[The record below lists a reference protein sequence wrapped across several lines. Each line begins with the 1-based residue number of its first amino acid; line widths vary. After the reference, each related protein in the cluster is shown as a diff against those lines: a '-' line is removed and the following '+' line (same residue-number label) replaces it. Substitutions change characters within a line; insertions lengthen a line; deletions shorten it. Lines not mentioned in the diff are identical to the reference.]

1 MKILFVNE
9 YTLRPGGVDK
19 IVDMEIFALQEKNYA
34 VELFPVYH
42 NKLITVNGNINYSG
56 ILKTYL
62 LTLGKLQN
70 AIDRFK
76 PDIVHFHNIYPLL
89 GSPIWKNLRK
99 GNSKFILHLHNYYPF
114 CINSFFFRQNKI
126 CTLCQEGNSLKYGII
141 NKCYNHSLP
150 YSIAASF
157 LKVKPEQWINL
168 AKKIDHFISVSN
180 FICQKYVEFGIEKE
194 NISTVYNFA
203 KPIGTAEQIKGD
215 YILYLGDVVDAKG
228 IEIICET
235 ALRLPLIN
243 FVIAG
248 DGRDYHKYI
257 SSYWNAGNITFT
269 GYVDKEEKS
278 KLISNCRFVLLPYLS
293 WESFGIV
300 ILEAYNYGKPVLTS
314 GMGGSS
320 ELVVDGKTGIILEN
334 LNYDFV
340 YQKINEFWKL
350 LESNN
355 SYFYNCLHLS
365 RKFNIE
371 NHSQKL
377 LDIYRKYSVE

>member
-1 MKILFVNE
+1 MKVLFVNE

-19 IVDMEIFALQEKNYA
+19 IVDLEIAALKEKNCD

-42 NKLITVNGNINYSG
+42 NKLITANGNIDYTG

-62 LTLGKLQN
+62 LTRRKLQN
-70 AIDRFK
+70 LIDSLR
-76 PDIVHFHNIYPLL
+76 PDIIHFNNIYPLL

-114 CINSFFFRQNKI
+114 CINSFFFRQNNI
-126 CTLCQEGNSLKYGII
+126 CTLCKEGNSLKYGII

-150 YSIAASF
+150 YSMAASF
-157 LKVKPEQWINL
+157 LKVKPEKWVSL
-168 AKKIDHFISVSN
+168 TKKIDHFIGVSN
-180 FICQKYVEFGIEKE
+180 FICQKYMEFGIESKK
-194 NISTVYNFA
+194 ISTVYNFI
-203 KPIGTAEQIKGD
+203 KRIGTAEQIKGE

-228 IEIICET
+228 IEIICEA
-235 ALRLPLIN
+235 ALRLPLMN

-248 DGRDYHKYI
+248 DGRDFHKYI
-257 SSYWNAGNITFT
+257 SSYRNAGNITFT
-269 GYVDKEEKS
+269 GYVEGEEKS
-278 KLISNCRFVLLPYLS
+278 RLISNCRFVLLPYLS

-320 ELVVDGKTGIILEN
+320 ELVIDGKTGIILEN

-340 YQKINEFWKL
+340 CQKINEFWKL

-355 SYFYNCLHLS
+355 SYFYDCLQLS
-365 RKFNIE
+365 RKYDIE
-371 NHSQKL
+371 NHTQKL
-377 LDIYRKYSVE
+377 LDIYRKFSVE

>member
-1 MKILFVNE
+1 MKVLFVNE
-9 YTLRPGGVDK
+9 YTLKQGGVDK
-19 IVDMEIFALQEKNYA
+19 IVDMEIAALQEKNCD

-42 NKLITVNGNINYSG
+42 NKLITANGNINFTG

-70 AIDRFK
+70 SIDLFK

-99 GNSKFILHLHNYYPF
+99 GSSKFILHLHNYYPF
-114 CINSFFFRQNKI
+114 CINSFFFRRNNL
-126 CTLCQEGNSLKYGII
+126 CTLCKEGNSLKYGII

-157 LKVKPEQWINL
+157 TKVKPMQWVNL
-168 AKKIDHFISVSN
+168 IKIIDHFIGVSN
-180 FICQKYVEFGIEKE
+180 FICQKYVEFGVEYKK
-194 NISTVYNFA
+194 ISTVYNFA
-203 KPIGTAEQIKGD
+203 KPIDTAEQIKGE

-228 IEIICET
+228 IEIICEA
-235 ALRLPLIN
+235 ALRLPLMN

-248 DGRDYHKYI
+248 DGRDFHKYI
-257 SSYWNAGNITFT
+257 LSYRNAGNITFT
-269 GYVDKEEKS
+269 GYVEGEEKS
-278 KLISNCRFVLLPYLS
+278 KLISNCRFVLLPFLS

-340 YQKINEFWKL
+340 CQKINEFWKL
-350 LESNN
+350 LESND
-355 SYFYNCLHLS
+355 SYFYDCLQLS
-365 RKFNIE
+365 RKYDIE
-371 NHSQKL
+371 NHTQKL
-377 LDIYRKYSVE
+377 LDIYRKISVE